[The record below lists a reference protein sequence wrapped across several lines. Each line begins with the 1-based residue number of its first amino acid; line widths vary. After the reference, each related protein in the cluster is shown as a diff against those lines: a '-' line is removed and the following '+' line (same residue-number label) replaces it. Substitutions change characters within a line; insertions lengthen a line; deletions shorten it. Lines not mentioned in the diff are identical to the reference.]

1 MDKFHPIFCNRSAS
15 CIVYISERPFKKDR
29 GGDYDMIKEKTT
41 LELIYE
47 KYRNRMYM
55 AAYRIVKNPTVAE
68 DVLHDTFVAL
78 SKNTEKLK
86 NVDSLYTAS
95 YVTKAARNHALNTI
109 KKAQQSNIVSIEE
122 IDIVSDES
130 VSGLKYD

>member
-1 MDKFHPIFCNRSAS
+1 
-15 CIVYISERPFKKDR
+15 
-29 GGDYDMIKEKTT
+29 MIKEKTT

-78 SKNTEKLK
+78 SKNTEKLSPNKFESTK
-86 NVDSLYTAS
+86 NGL
-95 YVTKAARNHALNTI
+95 RNRSPPTI
-109 KKAQQSNIVSIEE
+109 F
-122 IDIVSDES
+122 
-130 VSGLKYD
+130 L